1 MSPIADMITIIKNG
15 YLARKSIVVVPYSRV
30 KEAVAKKI
38 LEAGFIESVDIQK
51 DKRDLKIALLYK
63 DSKPVMHEVKIISRP
78 SLRIYA
84 PSRKIPRILRGRGE
98 TVLSTSKGVM
108 TGSEARKAK
117 VGGELILKI
126 W

>member
-38 LEAGFIESVDIQK
+38 LEAGFIESFDVQK

-63 DSKPVMHEVKIISRP
+63 DGKPVMHEVKIISRP

-98 TVLSTSKGVM
+98 TILSTSKGVM
-108 TGSEARKAK
+108 IGSEARKAK

>member
-30 KEAVAKKI
+30 KEAIAKKI
-38 LEAGFIESVDIQK
+38 LEAGFIESVDVQK
-51 DKRDLKIALLYK
+51 DKRNLKISLLYK
-63 DSKPVMHEVKIISRP
+63 NGEPVTHEVKIISRP

-98 TVLSTSKGVM
+98 TIVSTSKGVV

>member
-15 YLARKSIVVVPYSRV
+15 YLARKSIVVVSYSKV
-30 KEAVAKKI
+30 KETIAKKI
-38 LEAGFIESVDIQK
+38 LETGFIESVDVQK
-51 DKRDLKIALLYK
+51 DKRNLKISLLYK
-63 DSKPVMHEVKIISRP
+63 NGKPVMREVKIISRP
-78 SLRIYA
+78 SLRIYT

-98 TVLSTSKGVM
+98 TILSTSKGVM